1 MKQVD
6 PGEDDDEEA
15 EEEEEQSQHQQQ
27 QQVSGDAVEQVLMTL
42 EVLHHPDVPL
52 GMSIAG
58 GSRTADEVF
67 PASGCLCQLPVC
79 LI

>member
-15 EEEEEQSQHQQQ
+15 EENEEQSQQQQ
-27 QQVSGDAVEQVLMTL
+27 HQVSGVAVEQVLMTI

-67 PASGCLCQLPVC
+67 PASGCLCQLSVC